1 MGKTSLLKMYNIIL
15 KLRGPVRFN
24 PSIYRYSEKQFTQSH
39 MATIGLDYVST
50 TYKSPKG
57 EDIAVK
63 IWDTAGQE
71 RFKTITYSFYKQANG
86 VIVTFDITNST
97 SFANVKT
104 WLESIYQHADPSITK
119 VLVGNKTDLEEDRKV
134 STEEAR
140 QLAETHKMQY
150 FETSAKLNKNI
161 DELMQHLM
169 EQVHKKMF
177 AVDAEE
183 RGKSVVIKS
192 DKHQKGSK
200 DANKKNSKCC

>member
-1 MGKTSLLKMYNIIL
+1 
-15 KLRGPVRFN
+15 
-24 PSIYRYSEKQFTQSH
+24 

-50 TYKSPKG
+50 TYKSPKS

-86 VIVTFDITNST
+86 VIVTFDVTNQL
-97 SFANVKT
+97 SFTNVKT

-119 VLVGNKTDLEEDRKV
+119 VLVGNKIDLEDDRKV
-134 STEEAR
+134 STEEAEK
-140 QLAETHKMQY
+140 LAEQHKMMY

-169 EQVHKKMF
+169 EQVHKRMF
-177 AVDAEE
+177 IDAENGE
-183 RGKSVVIKS
+183 KTMKSIVIKG
-192 DKHQKGSK
+192 DKHINGGKK
-200 DANKKNSKCC
+200 DNKKSGCC